1 MSRALAAAAMLA
13 VLALAGAAR
22 GDDVTEAKARF
33 KRGAELY
40 KVKRWREAM
49 EEFQAAYRAKPH
61 GAIHFNVAQ
70 CRERLE
76 DWPGAL
82 RSYTDYLREV
92 PDASDR
98 PAVRK
103 SIQKIEERLA
113 KAGVQALIVYSDPP
127 GAKLSIEGLERGST
141 PLHVVLQP
149 GGYELALALDGHTPW
164 TERVEL
170 GAAASRVIDVVLK
183 PVPRAAP
190 AGRGVRRSSA
200 SSSAAAAPAADL
212 AAHPPADGPVPTAA
226 PAPATPPAARKR
238 HVGAW
243 IAGGTAVVAAVAGAW
258 FGASARSEAR
268 ALDAMAAPD
277 AAVASQHAADARSK
291 ARTANA
297 LYGVAAGAA
306 LTGVTLYYFEA
317 RF

>member
-13 VLALAGAAR
+13 VLAIAGAAR
-22 GDDVTEAKARF
+22 ADDVAEAKARF
-33 KRGAELY
+33 KRGAELF

-49 EEFQAAYRAKPH
+49 EEFEAAYRAKPH

-103 SIQKIEERLA
+103 QIQKIEERLA

-127 GAKLSIEGLERGST
+127 GAKLSIEGLERGRT

-149 GGYELALALDGHTPW
+149 GGYALALALDGHAPW
-164 TERVEL
+164 TERVQL
-170 GAAASRVIDVVLK
+170 GGAASTVIDVVLK

-190 AGRGVRRSSA
+190 A
-200 SSSAAAAPAADL
+200 APGADL
-212 AAHPPADGPVPTAA
+212 AARPPADGPSSAPG

-238 HVGAW
+238 HLGAW

-306 LTGVTLYYFEA
+306 LTGVTLYVLEA

>member
-1 MSRALAAAAMLA
+1 
-13 VLALAGAAR
+13 
-22 GDDVTEAKARF
+22 
-33 KRGAELY
+33 
-40 KVKRWREAM
+40 M
-49 EEFQAAYRAKPH
+49 EEFEAAYRAKPH

-127 GAKLSIEGLERGST
+127 GAKLSIEGLERGGT

-149 GGYELALALDGHTPW
+149 GGYLLALALDGYAPW

-170 GAAASRVIDVVLK
+170 GATASKVIDVVLK

-190 AGRGVRRSSA
+190 AA
-200 SSSAAAAPAADL
+200 AAAAPAADL
-212 AAHPPADGPVPTAA
+212 AARPPAVGSSPPV
-226 PAPATPPAARKR
+226 PAPATPPGARKR

-268 ALDAMAAPD
+268 AIDAMAAPD

-306 LTGVTLYYFEA
+306 LTGVTLYVLEA

>member
-1 MSRALAAAAMLA
+1 VIRALAAAAVLA
-13 VLALAGAAR
+13 VLAGAGVAR
-22 GDDVTEAKARF
+22 ADDVGEAKARF

-40 KVKRWREAM
+40 KAKRWREAM

-82 RSYTDYLREV
+82 RSYSDYLREV

-113 KAGVQALIVYSDPP
+113 RAGVQALIVYTDPP

-149 GGYELALALDGHTPW
+149 GGYMLALTLDGYAPW

-170 GAAASRVIDVVLK
+170 GAAASKVIDVVLK

-190 AGRGVRRSSA
+190 AA
-200 SSSAAAAPAADL
+200 AAAAPAADL
-212 AAHPPADGPVPTAA
+212 AARPPADGSSPPV

-238 HVGAW
+238 HLGAW

-268 ALDAMAAPD
+268 AIDAMAAPD
-277 AAVASQHAADARSK
+277 AAAASQHAADARSK